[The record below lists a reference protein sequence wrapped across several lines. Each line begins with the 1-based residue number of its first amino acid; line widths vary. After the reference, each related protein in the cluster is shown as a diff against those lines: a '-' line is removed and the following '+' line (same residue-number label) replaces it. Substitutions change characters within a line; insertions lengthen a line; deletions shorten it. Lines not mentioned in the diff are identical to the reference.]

1 MHTSM
6 HRRMLTIAGTWIRPP
21 KSSGDLAQRVIAPS
35 TVPAA
40 AISFIISNS
49 LHYGFG
55 RAWIYRGTERAVIP
69 GYLYFLMNAGI
80 GLIATVGL
88 FALFVDLGLQYLVV
102 RIVASIFVGL
112 LLFVLN
118 AVWNFRSL

>member
-1 MHTSM
+1 
-6 HRRMLTIAGTWIRPP
+6 MLARNTVVSVGVFTLGLGVLWLLVEKAGMA
-21 KSSGDLAQRVIAPS
+21 K
-35 TVPAA
+35 VPAA

-55 RAWIYRGTERAVIP
+55 RAWIYRGTERAFIP

-88 FALFVDLGLQYLVV
+88 FALFVDLGLQYLVA